1 MFQQKMQEEEENRF
15 CIYRNKTFNRRK
27 IMIIFVAVLLL
38 MVFLMGRL
46 VYLMIFCSEY
56 YGVRAENL
64 HERERDIKAA
74 RGNIYDRNGVVLA
87 ENKTVCTISVIH
99 SQIEDPE
106 KVIAVL
112 TKELGMSEETVRKR
126 VEKVSSIE
134 RIKTNVEKETG
145 DAIRSYELAGV
156 KIDEDYKR
164 YYPYNELAS
173 KVIGFTGGDNQGII
187 GIEVK
192 YDEYLEGIN
201 GKILTL
207 TDARGV
213 EIKNAGERR
222 SEPVEGDDLYLSL
235 DYNIQMYAA
244 QAAVKVREEKQADSV
259 SILVMNP
266 QNGEILAM
274 VNEPEFNLNEPFALN
289 TENDTELSEEE
300 KQDALNKTWRNQC
313 INDTYE
319 PGSTFK
325 IITASAALEEGKVS
339 LSDQFNCPGYKI
351 VEDRR
356 IRCHK
361 VGGHGAED
369 FTHGI
374 MNSCNP
380 VFIEIGLRIG
390 SDRFCDYFE
399 QFGLLSRTNIDLP
412 GEASTIMHKR
422 ENIGQV
428 ELATMSFGQ
437 SFQITPI
444 QLATTVSSIIN
455 GGNRVTPH
463 FGVETKNAEGEV
475 THTFVYGQKE
485 HIVSEETSTTMR
497 YLLEKVVSEGSGK
510 NAALEGFS
518 IGGKTATSQT
528 LPRSEKRY
536 ISSFLGF
543 APADDPQVLALIIIN
558 NPQGVYYGG
567 TIAAPVCRD
576 LFSNILPYLGI
587 EQALVTEDAEIQ
599 ENP

>member
-106 KVIAVL
+106 KVIEVL

-274 VNEPEFNLNEPFALN
+274 VNEPEFNLNEPFTLN
-289 TENDTELSEEE
+289 TEIDTELSEEE
-300 KQDALNKTWRNQC
+300 KQDALNKMWRNQC

-475 THTFVYGQKE
+475 THTFVYEQKE

-587 EQALVTEDAEIQ
+587 EQAPVTEDAEIQ